1 MEFRNL
7 KLGSKQ
13 MIGFGLILVIMAV
26 SNIFSIWTM
35 ATLKAEIDE
44 VSMNWL
50 PRAVVISDI
59 NLHTTNLRLNQ
70 LQYAF
75 ITDETQKQQQA
86 DILISLLDKINENID
101 IFEELTKESE
111 ERNLYS
117 LDEKKF
123 YREFNEKWEQ
133 YQDLSFTFFR
143 LSRDNNTQA
152 AVDVLNGEAQTVFND
167 ITTILANLVEVSQKD
182 AFDAASRAETTYQ
195 SARTI
200 NIILLIA
207 TIILSVV
214 IATLLM
220 RSITVPLNQ
229 LVSAVTNVAAGHLDM
244 HLENISKDEI
254 GDLGRSFNQM
264 TIALLEARE
273 KTELETKLRAEAAEL
288 KIKTAEA
295 EARALKAEN
304 DRKAHELE
312 QARRLQLSMLPEKL
326 PVMSNLDIA
335 TYMKT
340 ATEVGGD
347 YYDYKLNGNGT
358 LTLAI
363 GDATGHGLHAGT
375 MVAATKSLFNAL
387 ADQPDPVQTLRKI
400 SQALKEMGFAQMYM
414 AMTLAKIQGRQMI
427 LSSAGMPYALVY
439 STVTHDVEKVVLK
452 GMPLGSFPG
461 YPYQRKE
468 INLNKG
474 DTVLFMSD
482 GITEMFSERKETLGE
497 ERLMSLFAEAV
508 SKSPGDIIEYLM
520 RAGEEWANGHIQED
534 DITLVVLKIK

>member
-26 SNIFSIWTM
+26 SNIFSIWKM
-35 ATLKAEIDE
+35 ATLKDEIDE

-59 NLHTTNLRLNQ
+59 SLHTTNLRLNQ